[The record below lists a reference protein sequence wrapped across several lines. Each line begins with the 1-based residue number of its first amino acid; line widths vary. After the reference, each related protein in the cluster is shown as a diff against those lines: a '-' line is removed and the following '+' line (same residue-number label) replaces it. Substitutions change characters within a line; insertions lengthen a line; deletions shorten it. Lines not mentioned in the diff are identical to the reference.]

1 MDRSKTCYWAALLV
15 VAAART
21 ALCAEAKVD
30 VRRNV
35 VYVERDSGPLG
46 MDVYL
51 PEGQGPFPGVLVVH
65 GGGWTMGSRAQLAAI
80 AMSFAQRGYTA
91 AAISYRL
98 APKHPFPAQLHD
110 CQAAVRWLRQ
120 HAAEYKI
127 DPTHIGGYGYSA
139 GGHLV
144 ALLGTLDDG
153 GSREAGVPE
162 TAPSAR
168 LQAVVA
174 GGAPCDFRSL
184 PAQSVRLAYWLGG
197 SRAAVPEAYREASPA
212 AFVSA
217 DDPPMFFFHG
227 ARDALVPIHGAQR
240 MVELLTSIGVTA
252 EMYTVE
258 ERGHFTALFDS
269 EALRRAVAF
278 TDRYLKSDEAI
289 GQAAEDNDAGARVVG
304 TASKGGASDGQ

>member
-1 MDRSKTCYWAALLV
+1 MELLKSSCLASLV
-15 VAAART
+15 LLASATMAVGS
-21 ALCAEAKVD
+21 EADVE
-30 VRRNV
+30 VRRNR
-35 VYVERDSGPLG
+35 VYSERDSGPLG

-51 PEGQGPFPGVLVVH
+51 PRGDGPFPGVLVVH

-80 AMSFAQRGYTA
+80 AISFAEQGYTA

-98 APKHPFPAQLHD
+98 APEHRFPAQLHD
-110 CQAAVRWLRQ
+110 CQAAVRWLRS

-127 DPTHIGGYGYSA
+127 DPAHMGGYGYSA

-144 ALLGTLDDG
+144 ALLGALDDADI
-153 GSREAGVPE
+153 REPGVPAD
-162 TAPSAR
+162 APSAR

-184 PAQSVRLAYWLGG
+184 PPGSTRLAYWLGG
-197 SRAAVPEAYREASPA
+197 SRADRPEAYDNASPA
-212 AFVSA
+212 AFATA

-227 ARDALVPIHGAQR
+227 ALDALVPIHSPRR
-240 MVELLTSIGVTA
+240 MVELLASSGVVA

-258 ERGHFTALFDS
+258 ERGHFTAIFDG

-278 TDRYLKSDEAI
+278 TDRYLKKPTSGI
-289 GQAAEDNDAGARVVG
+289 QHQASSIQHP
-304 TASKGGASDGQ
+304 ASRKGGATDGQ